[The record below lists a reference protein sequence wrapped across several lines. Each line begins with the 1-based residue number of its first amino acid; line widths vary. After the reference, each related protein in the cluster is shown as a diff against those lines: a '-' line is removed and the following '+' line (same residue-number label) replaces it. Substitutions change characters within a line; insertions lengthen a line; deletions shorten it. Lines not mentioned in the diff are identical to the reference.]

1 MTVRRLGVHAKIKFL
16 FFGVVLSDSD
26 LSYTFTCPS
35 CSGNLSILLA
45 KIPPVQARFRCPHC
59 KQPMDFPSREEARI
73 YAQLQ
78 ARTPVATTAGPVASG
93 PVGSTPGP
101 SREATPPLTLEDT
114 GGEGPSAS
122 TRFRVDKPGFEA
134 DIFDRRS
141 IRQLI
146 RTAEILE
153 NDLVRVDE
161 GEPVLAG
168 SLPYLRSMFQMRR
181 EARVHPPTVCR
192 SHTDKVA
199 FFKCRDTGRPLCEDC
214 APEKKFGGTTI
225 RVCGHCGG
233 TSTELVHA

>member
-1 MTVRRLGVHAKIKFL
+1 LA
-16 FFGVVLSDSD
+16 DSD

-35 CSGNLSILLA
+35 CAGNFSTPLE
-45 KIPPVQARFRCPHC
+45 KIPPVQARFPCPHC
-59 KQPMDFPSREEARI
+59 KQPMDFPSREQARV
-73 YAQLQ
+73 YAKLQ
-78 ARTPVATTAGPVASG
+78 AQAPVGVAAGPTTDRHTA
-93 PVGSTPGP
+93 PP
-101 SREATPPLTLEDT
+101 REEMPPLSLDEA
-114 GGEGPSAS
+114 GGPTAE

-134 DIFDRRS
+134 DVFDRRS

-153 NDLVRVDE
+153 HDRIRVDE
-161 GEPVLAG
+161 GEPVAAG
-168 SLPYLRSMFQMRR
+168 SVSYLKSMFLMRR

-225 RVCGHCGG
+225 RVCSHCGG
-233 TSTELVHA
+233 TSTDLVHA

>member
-1 MTVRRLGVHAKIKFL
+1 MA
-16 FFGVVLSDSD
+16 DSD

-35 CSGNLSILLA
+35 CAGNFSTPLE

-59 KQPMDFPSREEARI
+59 KQPMDFPSREEARV
-73 YAQLQ
+73 YAKLQ
-78 ARTPVATTAGPVASG
+78 ARAPVGVAAGPTTGRPTA
-93 PVGSTPGP
+93 PP
-101 SREATPPLTLEDT
+101 REEMPPLSLDDT
-114 GGEGPSAS
+114 GDPTAE
-122 TRFRVDKPGFEA
+122 TRFRVEKPGFET
-134 DIFDRRS
+134 DVFDRRS

-153 NDLVRVDE
+153 NDRIRVDD
-161 GEPVLAG
+161 GEPVTAG
-168 SLPYLRSMFQMRR
+168 SVKILHSMFLMRR

-199 FFKCRDTGRPLCEDC
+199 FFRCRDTGRPLCEDC

-225 RVCGHCGG
+225 RVCAHCGG